1 VLDLTRISQHVLA
14 DVRRTFGVEPDDDSK
29 DSSIATL
36 EPIDLVER
44 YAQWNLGDRA
54 WGGTFYAVVTEAIAA
69 RQAHNT
75 TSAKGVSL
83 NVSTQRPPTRSSLI
97 TDVPYGDLLH
107 RRHRGYRRPP
117 SAQHYLHERSL
128 THVSTQRPP
137 TRSSLITDVPYGDTS
152 RESRFW
158 AGQTIL
164 WILAIA
170 FAFGVVT
177 LGYFFVVRP
186 AQLAGERIGNQQSQQ
201 YEATQIAGMRT
212 NFDTVSAMDREIAQM
227 SAQPQSADRDRL
239 LQSDMASRQ
248 AALNEI
254 IRERD
259 LMPDR
264 SKVPPDIAA
273 YLARNGLGS

>member
-83 NVSTQRPPTRSSLI
+83 N
-97 TDVPYGDLLH
+97 
-107 RRHRGYRRPP
+107 
-117 SAQHYLHERSL
+117 
-128 THVSTQRPP
+128 VSTQRPP

-227 SAQPQSADRDRL
+227 SAQPQSAERDRL